1 MEEDELEMT
10 KGELQKWIREQV
22 NKNTLILDMMEK
34 CDLLQSLLERRQKQ
48 ASQLLKLYGSVAECE
63 EMVKKQYSSLGWE
76 YSNTDFN
83 DVNAEGCGSKPPS
96 SPEFLHT
103 ETCVPSRPT
112 TICSSP
118 LLPNPEDSESL
129 LKDNDEKLV
138 SLKRKLVCLKR
149 QPVVL
154 LTRLSPEKLYSFCS
168 PAPQD
173 HSSKDE
179 SFNNSGSDPSWE
191 PQGDSFDS
199 EYSISSF
206 NAGSNKRRKID
217 PEHEAPAKSPARPE
231 ASTDTAAKSTEA
243 KSSDA
248 RSNLTKHSGTN
259 SDTAENTGATS
270 MAAKSSDAKI
280 NTPKSTRPKGF
291 ATKSTGARYSAA
303 KSSDARSIARR
314 RSDARGIAAK
324 GSDDKS
330 STPKGSDTK
339 SNTTRSTRLKGF
351 AAKSTGAKCN
361 TAKSSDAKN
370 MASESSDTK
379 SIAVKSSDVKSDTP
393 KSTDVKSNT
402 PKSTD
407 VKSDTPKSTDV
418 KSHTPKSSDVKSNTP
433 KSTGAKGFAVKS
445 TAAKCNTAKTS
456 TPPASANTNAESN
469 RVKTSTQPA
478 KSNGGSP
485 VGTETKDPSKLP
497 KISVNM
503 NVLARRKCRDW
514 QQGKILDIVT
524 KDNGRLKYK
533 ISFEEK
539 ERSKSLVSGNHIAFD
554 CMPHGDQLAIG
565 TRVVVKCKA
574 EETRFC
580 PGIVAELPNRKNRM
594 RFLVFMDDQI
604 PVYVGL
610 PCLHLVCRPLAD
622 PLDDI
627 LDENHRNTVK
637 MYLEA
642 QPYPPVTQY
651 RVGQMI
657 NAEFEGFL
665 QKCEVLKVDCSL
677 MQIVFQKDKHKEWIY
692 RGSFRLEHMKKMMPQ
707 LESKKAAGQENKA
720 STASVSEKSSR

>member
-1 MEEDELEMT
+1 MRRRRRSTSVTWRLRQCNLYLSKGIMEEDELEMT

-22 NKNTLILDMMEK
+22 NKNRLIIDMMEK
-34 CDLLQSLLERRQKQ
+34 CDLMQSLLERRQKQ
-48 ASQLLKLYGSVAECE
+48 AAQLLKLYGSVAECE

-76 YSNTDFN
+76 YSNTDS
-83 DVNAEGCGSKPPS
+83 DDDNAEGWGSKPPS

-103 ETCVPSRPT
+103 KNCVLSHPT

-118 LLPNPEDSESL
+118 LLPNPKDSESL
-129 LKDNDEKLV
+129 LRDNDEKLV

-154 LTRLSPEKLYSFCS
+154 LTRLSTDKLYSVC
-168 PAPQD
+168 PPTPQD

-191 PQGDSFDS
+191 PPVDSSDS

-206 NAGSNKRRKID
+206 NSGSNKRRKID
-217 PEHEAPAKSPARPE
+217 PEHKEPAKSPARPE
-231 ASTDTAAKSTEA
+231 ASADAVAKSIKA

-248 RSNLTKHSGTN
+248 WSNLKKHNGTN
-259 SDTAENTGATS
+259 SNTAENTGAAST
-270 MAAKSSDAKI
+270 AAKSSDAKS

-291 ATKSTGARYSAA
+291 ATKSTGARYNVA
-303 KSSDARSIARR
+303 KSSDARSIALRC
-314 RSDARGIAAK
+314 SDN
-324 GSDDKS
+324 KS
-330 STPKGSDTK
+330 SAAKGSDTK
-339 SNTTRSTRLKGF
+339 SDTTRSTRLKGF
-351 AAKSTGAKCN
+351 ATKSTGAKCN
-361 TAKSSDAKN
+361 TAKSSDAKKI
-370 MASESSDTK
+370 ASESSDTK
-379 SIAVKSSDVKSDTP
+379 SIAAKSSDVKS
-393 KSTDVKSNT
+393 N
-402 PKSTD
+402 
-407 VKSDTPKSTDV
+407 
-418 KSHTPKSSDVKSNTP
+418 TPKSSDVKSNTP
-433 KSTGAKGFAVKS
+433 KSSDVKSNTPKRTDVKSNMPKSTGAKS
-445 TAAKCNTAKTS
+445 NTPKTS

-478 KSNGGSP
+478 KSNGGSS
-485 VGTETKDPSKLP
+485 VGTETKDPSELP
-497 KISVNM
+497 KIIVNID
-503 NVLARRKCRDW
+503 VLARRKCRDW
-514 QQGKILDIVT
+514 QRGKILDIVT

-554 CMPHGDQLAIG
+554 HMPNGDQLAVG
-565 TRVVVKCKA
+565 TRVVVKCGG

-580 PGIVAELPNRKNRM
+580 SGIVAELPNRKNRM

-604 PVYVGL
+604 PIYVGL

-627 LDENHRNTVK
+627 LDENHRNFIK
-637 MYLEA
+637 LYLEA
-642 QPYPPVTQY
+642 QPYPPQTQY
-651 RVGQMI
+651 RVGQII

-677 MQIVFQKDKHKEWIY
+677 MQVVFQRDKHKEWIY
-692 RGSFRLEHMKKMMPQ
+692 RGSIRLEHMKKMMPQ
-707 LESKKAAGQENKA
+707 LESKKAAGQQIKA
-720 STASVSEKSSR
+720 TTVKVSEKSSR